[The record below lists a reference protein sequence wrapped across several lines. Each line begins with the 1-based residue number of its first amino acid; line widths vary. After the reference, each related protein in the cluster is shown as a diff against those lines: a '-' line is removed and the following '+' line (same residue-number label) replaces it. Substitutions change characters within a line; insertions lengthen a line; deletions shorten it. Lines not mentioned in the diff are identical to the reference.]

1 MNCSGAAIWRYKI
14 HATKANPS
22 QKVIKAA
29 HVISLFDIINT
40 FFLSFF
46 FCYLEIQTKSKFNA
60 YKWSVCARTPASH
73 TIKKKFTRNRS
84 ESTRA
89 HRIPNRK
96 KIIKIVFSNGEIH
109 NEKKKAF
116 EFLIRST
123 DSLRILWNVRR
134 VGKEPDRLMS
144 AKPFGDVSVCI
155 FQRKRKI
162 TRFVLTTNARW
173 QLLTAFADTLGT

>member
-1 MNCSGAAIWRYKI
+1 MIGVCPNPRVTHYQKKI
-14 HATKANPS
+14 HS
-22 QKVIKAA
+22 QQKR
-29 HVISLFDIINT
+29 INT
-40 FFLSFF
+40 RTSH
-46 FCYLEIQTKSKFNA
+46 SKQ
-60 YKWSVCARTPASH
+60 
-73 TIKKKFTRNRS
+73 KKK
-84 ESTRA
+84 
-89 HRIPNRK
+89 
-96 KIIKIVFSNGEIH
+96 IKIVFSNGEIH

-173 QLLTAFADTLGT
+173 QLLTAFADTLGP